1 MNHCYDYWS
10 SEANPQRPTFNRS
23 DKRVL
28 DELDIVPRQ
37 LASVPHCALFLS
49 FQFTLETAYL
59 SKNDRMAISKDG
71 HQLLIHDNPIKMEW
85 AFRVPMVSATTWKG
99 NLRAATRILVADP
112 QNEEQWKPRLEMLL
126 GTETEKG
133 DKDNRLLEKGRLNFF
148 PSYFAKVEKDILNPR
163 NRKTRTGTTPIRL
176 EQVPPLQTARF
187 AVLYTPFDLLW
198 MDEAAFT
205 GERELDLTLLG
216 TALASMF
223 VEFGFGAKKTLGLG
237 KAGPD
242 LADVVLQNDN
252 GRKDLGTKSVNELPS
267 LAQWEKP

>member
-176 EQVPPLQTARF
+176 EQVPPCRLRAS
-187 AVLYTPFDLLW
+187 PF
-198 MDEAAFT
+198 FT
-205 GERELDLTLLG
+205 LHSTCCGWTRPHL
-216 TALASMF
+216 LASESWILLSWARRWPACSWSL
-223 VEFGFGAKKTLGLG
+223 VSARRRRWGSAR
-237 KAGPD
+237 P
-242 LADVVLQNDN
+242 
-252 GRKDLGTKSVNELPS
+252 GRIWRMSSCRMTTVARTS
-267 LAQWEKP
+267 AQSP